1 MLEISQW
8 RQQLTALYGTA
19 PAALAKQTRRYQILI
34 QEFQQRFQSL
44 PIDLFSAPGRTEI
57 GGNHTDHHRGKVLAA
72 SINLDSIAAAAPI
85 ADQCITVYSQG
96 YDEPFV
102 IDLNDLE
109 PRGLERWT
117 TPALIR
123 GITARFQQLGY
134 QVGGFKA
141 CIASEVMV
149 GSGLSSSAAF
159 EVLIGTILNTFYNEN
174 TVAALGLA
182 QIGQYAENVYF
193 GKPCGLMDQIACAT
207 GGLVAVD
214 FANPQQPRLEKID
227 FDFAKA
233 NYCLL
238 VVDTGGQHAD
248 LTEDY
253 AAIPREMQAVAR
265 QFGKNFCREIGRDE
279 ILNNIPQLRAQV
291 GDRAVLRAL
300 HFFDENERVDREIA
314 ALRAGDFTAF
324 LRAVNASGHSS
335 LCWLQNCFT
344 PQKVTEQ
351 GITLAL
357 ALTENFLTARGEG
370 ACRVHGGG
378 FAGTIQVFLP
388 KKFVADYTE
397 LMESVF
403 KPGSV
408 QVLSIRP
415 VGPMAWAYRFG
426 SER

>member
-1 MLEISQW
+1 MIETSQW
-8 RQQLTALYGTA
+8 RQRLAALYGTDST
-19 PAALAKQTRRYQILI
+19 ALSKQVRRYQTLV
-34 QEFQQRFQSL
+34 QEFQQRFQPSTF
-44 PIDLFSAPGRTEI
+44 DLFSAPGRTEI

-85 ADQCITVYSQG
+85 ADQHITVYSQG
-96 YDEPFV
+96 YEEPFV

-109 PRGLERWT
+109 PRDLERWT

-123 GITARFQQLGY
+123 GIAARFQQLGY

-141 CIASEVMV
+141 CITSEVMV

-159 EVLIGTILNTFYNEN
+159 EVLIGTILNNFYNEN
-174 TVAALGLA
+174 TVEALGLA

-193 GKPCGLMDQIACAT
+193 GKPCGLMDQVACAT
-207 GGLVAVD
+207 GGIVAID
-214 FANPQQPRLEKID
+214 FANPQQPRIEKIE

-233 NYCLL
+233 NYCML

-314 ALRAGDFTAF
+314 ALRAGDFFAF

-351 GITLAL
+351 GVMLAL

-388 KKFVADYTE
+388 SESVADYTE
-397 LMESVF
+397 LMEGIF
-403 KPGSV
+403 KRGSV
-408 QVLSIRP
+408 QALSIRP
-415 VGPMAWAYRFG
+415 VGPMAWSLRLG
-426 SER
+426 SE

>member
-265 QFGKNFCREIGRDE
+265 QLGKNFCREISRGE
-279 ILNNIPQLRAQV
+279 ILKNIYQLRSQV

-300 HFFDENERVDREIA
+300 HFLDENERVDREIA
-314 ALRAGDFTAF
+314 ALRAGDFFAF

-344 PQKVTEQ
+344 PQKVAEQ
-351 GITLAL
+351 GVTLAL
-357 ALTENFLTARGEG
+357 ALTENFLTARDEG

-388 KKFVADYTE
+388 NKFVADYTK

-408 QVLSIRP
+408 QVLSSRP
-415 VGPMAWAYRFG
+415 AGPMAWAFRFG
-426 SER
+426 SE

>member
-1 MLEISQW
+1 MLETSQW
-8 RQQLTALYGTA
+8 RQRLAALYGTA
-19 PAALAKQTRRYQILI
+19 PATLAKQVHRYQTLI
-34 QEFQQRFQSL
+34 QEFQQRFQPSA
-44 PIDLFSAPGRTEI
+44 IDLFSAPGRTEI
-57 GGNHTDHHRGKVLAA
+57 GGNHTDHHHGKVLAA
-72 SINLDSIAAAAPI
+72 SINFDSIAAASPTS
-85 ADQCITVYSQG
+85 DYRITIYSAG
-96 YDEPFV
+96 YLTPFIV
-102 IDLNDLE
+102 ELNDLE
-109 PRGLERWT
+109 FHTVEHR
-117 TPALIR
+117 TPTALIR
-123 GITARFQQLGY
+123 GIAARFQQLGY

-141 CIASEVMV
+141 CITSEVMV

-174 TVAALGLA
+174 TVEALGLA

-193 GKPCGLMDQIACAT
+193 DKPCGLMDQIACAT
-207 GGLVAVD
+207 GGIIAID
-214 FANPQQPRLEKID
+214 FVNPQQPRIEKID
-227 FDFAKA
+227 FDFAKE
-233 NYCLL
+233 NYCVL

-265 QFGKNFCREIGRDE
+265 QLGKNFCREISRGE
-279 ILNNIPQLRAQV
+279 ILKNIYQLRSQV

-300 HFFDENERVDREIA
+300 HFLDENERVDREIA
-314 ALRAGDFTAF
+314 ALRAGDFAAF

-344 PQKVTEQ
+344 PKNVAEQ

-388 KKFVADYTE
+388 NKSVADYTE
-397 LMESVF
+397 RMEGVF
-403 KPGSV
+403 KRGSV
-408 QVLSIRP
+408 QVLNIRS
-415 VGPMAWAYRFG
+415 VGPMVWPLRL
-426 SER
+426 R

>member
-1 MLEISQW
+1 MLETSQW

-19 PAALAKQTRRYQILI
+19 PAALAEQARRYQILI
-34 QEFQQRFQSL
+34 QTFQQRFQL
-44 PIDLFSAPGRTEI
+44 PAITLFSVPGRAEI
-57 GGNHTDHHRGKVLAA
+57 GGNHTDHQRGKVLAA

-85 ADQCITVYSQG
+85 ADRCITVYSQG
-96 YDEPFV
+96 YEKPFV
-102 IDLNDLE
+102 VDLNDLE
-109 PRGLERWT
+109 PRDLERWT

-123 GITARFQQLGY
+123 GIAARFQQLGY

-141 CIASEVMV
+141 CITSEVMV

-159 EVLIGTILNTFYNEN
+159 EVLIGTMLNTFYNEN
-174 TVAALGLA
+174 AVAALGLA

-207 GGLVAVD
+207 GGIVAID

-227 FDFAKA
+227 FGFAQE
-233 NYCLL
+233 NYCML
-238 VVDTGGQHAD
+238 VVDTGGRHAD

-265 QFGKNFCREIGRDE
+265 QLGKNFCREISRGE
-279 ILNNIPQLRAQV
+279 ILKNIYQLRAQV

-300 HFFDENERVDREIA
+300 HFLDENERVDREIA
-314 ALRAGDFTAF
+314 ALRAGDFAAF

-344 PQKVTEQ
+344 PQKVAEQ
-351 GITLAL
+351 GIMLAL

-378 FAGTIQVFLP
+378 FAGTIQVFLRNNA
-388 KKFVADYTE
+388 VADYTE

-408 QVLSIRP
+408 QVLSLRP
-415 VGPMAWAYRFG
+415 AGPMAWPLRLG
-426 SER
+426 SE